1 MRILH
6 VISPLTFGG
15 PAVALRGLSRKLTQ
29 QGHINRIVTT
39 DYRGNLKDTFL
50 SEIKNADIVH
60 IHGLWKHSTFL
71 AARLCW
77 REKKPYIIRTCG
89 MLKPSSLA
97 QKRLKKLFYYFL
109 FEKKHLGRATFL
121 QFTTEEELNKSKN
134 MIHPATKAIVLPI
147 GVDLDYL
154 NPTEGAQQSG
164 LFNAGKYIIFLGRL
178 HPQKRI
184 ELLTRAFAQFSQR
197 NGDFFLAFVGA
208 GKPRYVNKIKRLI
221 AALNLNSKVTFL
233 DYIDDR
239 KRFDILHRAKLSC
252 VLSRSE
258 SFGLSIIE
266 SLYYKVPVIVSST
279 IDLAG
284 EIQKVG
290 CGFVCTSSDKDIAC
304 SMERIVTSESLR
316 KDMGQ
321 RGHKWV
327 EENFI
332 WDKLI
337 PRYEKMYQDAME
349 MNKC

>member
-15 PAVALRGLSRKLTQ
+15 PAVALRDLSKKLTRR
-29 QGHINRIVTT
+29 GHINRIVTT
-39 DYRGNLKDTFL
+39 DYGRNPKDIFL

-60 IHGLWKHSTFL
+60 IHGLWKYSTFV
-71 AARLCW
+71 AARLCR
-77 REKKPYIIRTCG
+77 RENKPYIIRTCG
-89 MLKPSSLA
+89 MLKSSSLA

-109 FEKKHLGRATFL
+109 FEKRHLAGATLL

-134 MIHPATKAIVLPI
+134 MIGPAKTTILPI
-147 GVDLDYL
+147 GVDPDYVKR
-154 NPTEGAQQSG
+154 TKDAQQPG

-184 ELLTRAFAQFSQR
+184 ELLTRAFAQFSQK
-197 NGDFFLAFVGA
+197 NADFSLVFVGK
-208 GKPRYVNKIKRLI
+208 GEVRYVNKVKRLI
-221 AALNLNSKVTFL
+221 AALNLNGKVNFL
-233 DYIDDR
+233 DYIDGR

-266 SLYYKVPVIVSST
+266 SLYYKVPVVVTST

-290 CGFVCTSSDKDIAC
+290 CGFVCTGSDKDIAC
-304 SMERIVTSESLR
+304 SMERIVASESLR
-316 KDMGQ
+316 KQMGE
-321 RGHKWV
+321 RGHQWV
-327 EENFI
+327 KQNFI
-332 WDKLI
+332 WNKLI
-337 PRYEKMYQDAME
+337 PRYEKMYRNAVE